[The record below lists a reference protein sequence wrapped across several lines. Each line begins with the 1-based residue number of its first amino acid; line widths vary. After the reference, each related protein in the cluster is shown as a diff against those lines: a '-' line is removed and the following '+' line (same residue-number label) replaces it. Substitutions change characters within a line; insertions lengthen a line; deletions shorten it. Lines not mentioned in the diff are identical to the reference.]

1 MHPLRR
7 HRKRFLEMKE
17 VFAAIDLGT
26 NSCRLLVGKYDG
38 HLKVID
44 SYSKV
49 VRLGENIQ
57 ITNMLTEEAIERT
70 LKALQICVDK
80 VKQNKVTHLK
90 AVTTE
95 ACRRAENSHILLE
108 RAKKELGL
116 ELEVI
121 TSKEEASFAI
131 SGCSG
136 VFQNN
141 IPYVIAFD
149 IGGGSTEVMWVALKE
164 GSANFKDG
172 STNFEVLDLISLPFG
187 VVTLSDQFGNFST
200 SPKIYDQ
207 IREKVSSELGKF
219 SRRNNIQSFIDEKQV
234 QMVGTSGTVTTLA
247 AIHLKLQRYDRYLID
262 GIYLRFEDIRT
273 IAQNVL
279 HMPLH
284 KRNQHPSIGV
294 GRSDLVIT
302 GSGILEG
309 ICDSFELPYLR
320 VADRG
325 VREGI
330 LMSLVNT
337 VKAEKMN
344 ENKNVSS

>member
-7 HRKRFLEMKE
+7 HRKRQAELKE

-38 HLKVID
+38 HLKIVD

-49 VRLGENIQ
+49 VRLGENLQ
-57 ITNMLTEEAIERT
+57 ITNRLTDEAIERT
-70 LKALQICVDK
+70 IKALQICVDK
-80 VKQNKVTHLK
+80 VKQNKVTHLR

-95 ACRRAENSHILLE
+95 ACRRAENSYILLE
-108 RAKKELGL
+108 RAKTELGL
-116 ELEVI
+116 DLEVI
-121 TSKEEASFAI
+121 SSKEEASFAI

-136 VFQNN
+136 VFQMN

-149 IGGGSTEVMWVALKE
+149 IGGGSTEIMWVALRE
-164 GSANFKDG
+164 GNEK
-172 STNFEVLDLISLPFG
+172 FEVLDLISLPFG
-187 VVTLSDQFGNFST
+187 VVTLSDQFGSFAT

-207 IREKVSSELGKF
+207 IREKVSSELAKF
-219 SRRNNIQSFIDEKQV
+219 AERNNIQKYIDEKQV

-262 GIYLRFEDIRT
+262 GIYLRTEDIRSIT
-273 IAQNVL
+273 QSVL

-309 ICDSFELPYLR
+309 ICDTFELPYLR

-330 LMSLVNT
+330 LMSLINA
-337 VKAEKMN
+337 VKAEKQ
-344 ENKNVSS
+344 KH

>member
-7 HRKRFLEMKE
+7 MRKRNHELNE

-38 HLKVID
+38 HLRIID

-57 ITNMLTEEAIERT
+57 LNNELSQEAIERT
-70 LKALQICVDK
+70 LKALQICMEK
-80 VKQNKVTHLK
+80 VLGNRVTHLR

-95 ACRRAENSHILLE
+95 ACRRASNSYDLLN
-108 RAKKELGL
+108 RAKSELNL

-121 TSKEEASFAI
+121 TSHEEANLAI
-131 SGCSG
+131 SGCANM
-136 VFQNN
+136 FQRN

-149 IGGGSTEVMWVALKE
+149 IGGGSTEVMWVKLKE
-164 GSANFKDG
+164 G
-172 STNFEVLDLISLPFG
+172 TPNFEVIDLISLPFG
-187 VVTLSDQFGNFST
+187 VVTLSDQFGSFAT
-200 SPKIYDQ
+200 SPQIYTQ
-207 IREKVSSELGKF
+207 IREKVAHDLDAF
-219 SRRNNIQSFIDEKQV
+219 AARNNIQRFMEKKQV

-247 AIHLKLQRYDRYLID
+247 AIHLKLQRYDRYMID
-262 GIYLRFEDIRT
+262 GIYLRMENIREIT
-273 IAQNVL
+273 QYVL
-279 HMPLH
+279 NMPV
-284 KRNQHPSIGV
+284 KQRNLHPSIGV

-302 GSGILEG
+302 GSAILEG
-309 ICDSFELPYLR
+309 ICDTFEVPYIR

-330 LMSLVNT
+330 LMGLIQGVL
-337 VKAEKMN
+337 KEK
-344 ENKNVSS
+344 EDLKTLNKQPSQTSE

>member
-7 HRKRFLEMKE
+7 TKKRNQELKE

-38 HLKVID
+38 HLRIID

-57 ITNMLTEEAIERT
+57 LNDELSQDAIERT

-80 VKQNKVTHLK
+80 VSGNRVTHLR

-95 ACRRAENSHILLE
+95 ACRRAKNSRELLD
-108 RAKKELGL
+108 RAKDELGL

-121 TSKEEASFAI
+121 SPQEEANLAI
-131 SGCSG
+131 SGCAG
-136 VFQNN
+136 IFQRN
-141 IPYVIAFD
+141 IPYAIAFD
-149 IGGGSTEVMWVALKE
+149 IGGGSTEVMWVKLQ
-164 GSANFKDG
+164 DG
-172 STNFEVLDLISLPFG
+172 RPSFDVIDLISLPFG
-187 VVTLSDQFGNFST
+187 VVTLSDQFGGFAT
-200 SPKIYDQ
+200 SPQIYEQ
-207 IREKVSSELGKF
+207 IREKVAHELEAFSE
-219 SRRNNIQSFIDEKQV
+219 RNNIQKFLEERQV

-247 AIHLKLQRYDRYLID
+247 AIHLKLQRYDRHIID
-262 GIYLRFEDIRT
+262 GIYLRMKDIREIT
-273 IAQNVL
+273 QYVL
-279 HMPLH
+279 NMPV
-284 KRNQHPSIGV
+284 KQRNLHPSIGV

-302 GSGILEG
+302 GSAILEG
-309 ICDSFELPYLR
+309 ICDVFDVPYIR

-330 LMSLVNT
+330 LMELIHGVLEGQSSFQGH
-337 VKAEKMN
+337 MN
-344 ENKNVSS
+344 RSSS